1 MQEFKDAK
9 TSIWL
14 RERTIYLIYFIGIN
28 VLNIQSVVTGRMN
41 VWKIFRFSYYH
52 FIQHKDIYAFY
63 PQDCFDQYQYSP
75 SFPVLF
81 APFAIL
87 PSYVGYFI
95 WNNLSMLLMPYVIFK
110 LKGLDVKQKSIMCY
124 IALLDML
131 TCMQGTQTNVMLGVL
146 IVLAFISFE
155 NKNYWIAALA
165 IAVGTYIKVYP
176 IVAASLFL
184 LYPNKLQFIWKF
196 IVVMVLVG
204 LLPLLFIKPTELV
217 TLYQNWYA
225 ELAIDQKDNYGKIS
239 LTGLIE
245 AYFHISDLGKLL
257 VQLAGVFVFCLMY
270 VRYKLFD
277 NYNYRLYFLSAIL
290 IWVTVFNHASEIYGY
305 AIAIW
310 GVGIWYV
317 LQKPSLELKIFI
329 IAFVFIATFLSI
341 DPTPHIILDYI
352 YEHGLKALPF
362 SIILAIIFG
371 QMINGKSEIFSAKK
385 DEIPLKF

>member
-1 MQEFKDAK
+1 MQELKDAK
-9 TSIWL
+9 TSIWF

-28 VLNIQSVVTGRMN
+28 ILNIQSVATNRMT
-41 VWKIFRFSYYH
+41 VWKIFRASYYH
-52 FIQHKDIYAFY
+52 LIQHKDIYLFY
-63 PQDCFDQYQYSP
+63 PQEYIDQYQYSP

-87 PSYVGYFI
+87 PNYIGYFV
-95 WNNLSMLLMPYVIFK
+95 WNNLCMILMPYVIFK
-110 LKGLDVKQKSIMCY
+110 LKGLDLKQKCIMCY

-155 NKNYWIAALA
+155 KKNYWLAALA
-165 IAVGTYIKVYP
+165 IALGTYVKVYP

-196 IVVMVLVG
+196 IIVMILVG

-270 VRYKLFD
+270 VRYKLFA

-317 LQKPSLELKIFI
+317 LQKPSIGLKFFI
-329 IAFVFIATFLSI
+329 IAFVFFATFLSI

-362 SIILAIIFG
+362 SIILGVVFW
-371 QMINGKSEIFSAKK
+371 QMIKGK
-385 DEIPLKF
+385 KFETAIE